1 MECLIVTP
9 LKETS
14 TGQSHLK
21 AMKQNSVIPIP
32 PLFFALGIEI
42 DHAIDSSPY

>member
-1 MECLIVTP
+1 MECLIGTP

-21 AMKQNSVIPIP
+21 AMKPNSDDDDDDGDDDDDDDDDE
-32 PLFFALGIEI
+32 LFLWYG
-42 DHAIDSSPY
+42 